1 MSHVRHVRVTCS
13 NWLPPLALMS
23 ILSFLSRLRESCSNK
38 IRVGCNVFWSSDW
51 RGTVEMS
58 WVVWWWWY
66 ETQETTISTDF
77 SSSPPTVSINHNNKQ
92 SLVAALITTH
102 LPNSCLLDCR
112 HHEENEAGLWFLTF
126 CVSPSFIGCRK
137 HNLLHQ
143 ANLRV
148 GDSSLMK
155 TISWFISWK
164 LFGSDAAAGDE
175 SLLFVPV
182 FPSLTGHCSSRWS
195 CLAPA
200 PTTQN
205 INTLHSEQGWRPRK
219 LISKY
224 FLSIKFGQKINA
236 LNSCFSI
243 SWRH

>member
-23 ILSFLSRLRESCSNK
+23 ILSILSRLRESWSNK

-102 LPNSCLLDCR
+102 LPNSCLLDCC

-143 ANLRV
+143 ANLRA
-148 GDSSLMK
+148 GENKEINPETKNTELA
-155 TISWFISWK
+155 IHPSWK
-164 LFGSDAAAGDE
+164 LFLD
-175 SLLFVPV
+175 
-182 FPSLTGHCSSRWS
+182 SSHENY
-195 CLAPA
+195 LAPMLLPEMSLCCLFLCFPHSLDTA
-200 PTTQN
+200 PADD
-205 INTLHSEQGWRPRK
+205 P
-219 LISKY
+219 
-224 FLSIKFGQKINA
+224 A
-236 LNSCFSI
+236 
-243 SWRH
+243 